1 MLLLPFPSFT
11 GCLHTLAYGLFLHP
25 QNQQYTI
32 FISCSLWLSSASV
45 ITSPFTVTLLP
56 PCFKVAATKSLQ
68 SCPTLSDPMDWSLP
82 GSSIHG
88 NFQARVLEWG
98 AIAFL
103 GFIIFR
109 AIVVQSLSHVQHFVT
124 PWIAIQQVSLS
135 SFSQFALMMALNHI
149 ILCFLL
155 LLPPSI
161 FPRIRLFSNELA
173 LLIKWPKYCGF
184 RLYISPANEYSVSI
198 SFRID

>member
-1 MLLLPFPSFT
+1 MSFFWKLLLPFPSFI
-11 GCLHTLAYGLFLHP
+11 GCLHTLTYGLFLHP
-25 QNQQYTI
+25 QNQQYTV

-45 ITSPFTVTLLP
+45 ITSPLTVTLLP

-68 SCPTLSDPMDWSLP
+68 LCLTLSDPMDCSLP

-103 GFIIFR
+103 GLIIFR
-109 AIVVQSLSHVQHFVT
+109 AIVVQLLSHVQHFVT

-135 SFSQFALMMALNHI
+135 SFSQFAQTHVHCI
-149 ILCFLL
+149 DDGTQPYHPLL
-155 LLPPSI
+155 S
-161 FPRIRLFSNELA
+161 A
-173 LLIKWPKYCGF
+173 A
-184 RLYISPANEYSVSI
+184 SPAFNLSQN
-198 SFRID
+198 